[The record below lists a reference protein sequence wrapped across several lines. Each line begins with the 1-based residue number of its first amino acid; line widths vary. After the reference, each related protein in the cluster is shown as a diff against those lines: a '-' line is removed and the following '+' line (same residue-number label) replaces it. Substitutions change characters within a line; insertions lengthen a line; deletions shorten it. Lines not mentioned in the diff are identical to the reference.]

1 MRRRLLSQDPPVM
14 GDRQQVTMLCYF
26 MHFNTLCNKFLLNE
40 VILRLFNSDTEE
52 DDLVLVRRRK
62 MKTEIHDFPGRLVIF
77 LTSRVTGTVR
87 KKTFI

>member
-1 MRRRLLSQDPPVM
+1 M

-62 MKTEIHDFPGRLVIF
+62 MKTEIHDFSGG
-77 LTSRVTGTVR
+77 LTAYSW
-87 KKTFI
+87 